1 MDKQRELI
9 RENTDLKE
17 HNKQLI
23 EKLYNIQQIINDS
36 VRYLEIENYDNIE
49 SIKQVVADV
58 RVDLLESI
66 LY

>member
-1 MDKQRELI
+1 MDKQREL
-9 RENTDLKE
+9 TKQVKE
-17 HNKQLI
+17 IKQHNKELI

>member
-1 MDKQRELI
+1 MDQRALQKQI
-9 RENTDLKE
+9 NDLKE
-17 HNKQLI
+17 HNQELI
-23 EKLYNIQQIINDS
+23 NKLYYIQQIINDS

-49 SIKQVVADV
+49 SIKQVVEDV